1 MKAVSPENY
10 EGNIITTRIRIAR
23 NLWNYP
29 FKVVEP
35 KTANEIVKKV
45 NRALIKCGTFNL
57 YCMRNLNQ
65 IELEAMKAKHLIS
78 QSLIDNAQFGVA
90 LISEDE
96 SLSVMVHEEDVIRE
110 QCFMKGLR
118 LFEAYKRLDAID
130 DELGKNLDFA
140 FDGDLGYLTACPTN
154 VGTGL
159 RASVMVFL
167 PALTISKKINELGER
182 LEELGL
188 TIRGAYGEGSDGEG
202 YVYQI
207 SNQLTLGVNE
217 QKVLSVVE
225 DAVLSVCEEERKQ
238 LSKLLSKRE
247 IYIMNEAKKSYGI
260 LTNAIMLSYTEALN
274 HISNVKLG
282 AMVGM
287 LNISDI
293 EGLDELIV
301 SISPALIIKQYGRM
315 LSEMDRDLFRAE
327 IINKKLKKITL

>member
-1 MKAVSPENY
+1 MRAVSPESY

-23 NLWNYP
+23 NVWNYP
-29 FKVVEP
+29 FKVQDA
-35 KTANEIVKKV
+35 KTANDIVKKV

-57 YCMRNLNQ
+57 YCMRNLTR
-65 IELEAMKAKHLIS
+65 IETEAMKAKHLIS
-78 QSLIDNAQFGVA
+78 QSLIDNREFGVA
-90 LISEDE
+90 LINEDE
-96 SLSVMVHEEDVIRE
+96 SISVMVHEEDVIRE

-130 DELGKNLDFA
+130 DELAKNIDFA
-140 FDGDLGYLTACPTN
+140 YDQDLGYLTACPTN

-167 PALTISKKINELGER
+167 PALTISGRINRISDELEG
-182 LEELGL
+182 LGL
-188 TIRGAYGEGSDGEG
+188 TVRGIYGEGSDGEG
-202 YVYQI
+202 YIYQI

-225 DAVLSVCEEERKQ
+225 EAVLSVCEEERKQ

-247 IYIMNEAKKSYGI
+247 IYVMNEAKKSYGI
-260 LTNAIMLSYTEALN
+260 LTNAIMLSYKEALN

-287 LNISDI
+287 LNISDV
-293 EGLDELIV
+293 ESLDELIV
-301 SISPALIIKQYGRM
+301 ACNPALIIKQYGRV